1 MKDCKFWSTGTTK
14 LIGATEYLVTALRV
28 HLGKFTFNFED
39 RMDDEM
45 TDYLKGAFEK
55 IDMLE
60 RMLRTAREFSEIGEV
75 E

>member
-14 LIGATEYLVTALRV
+14 LIGATEYLVEALHV
-28 HLGKFTFNFED
+28 HLDKFRLNFED

-45 TDYLKGAFEK
+45 TDYLMGAFED
-55 IDMLE
+55 IDMLKQ
-60 RMLRTAREFSEIGEV
+60 MLQTAREFSEIGQV

>member
-14 LIGATEYLVTALRV
+14 LIGATEYLVGALHV
-28 HLGKFTFNFED
+28 HLDKFRLNFDD

-45 TDYLKGAFEK
+45 TDYLMGAFEK
-55 IDMLE
+55 IDMLKQ
-60 RMLRTAREFSEIGEV
+60 MLQTAREFSEIGEV